1 MSSLTQRQTIMLLI
15 DEAVAAG
22 ARQARACEV
31 VGLSARTLQR
41 WQTDRQQGDRRLE
54 RVQPP
59 HNRFSDLER
68 QRILSLVNSEE
79 YGHLPPSQIVPRL
92 ADQGQY
98 VASESTMYRL
108 LRHAHQLKHRG
119 TSQQPQPSHKP
130 QALSASA
137 PNEIYSWDIT
147 YMPSSIKGQFYYLY
161 LFLDLFSRKIVGWQ
175 VYDTEDSERAS
186 EVVRDIC
193 LREGIAPG
201 QVVLHSD
208 NGGPMKGATML
219 ATLREL
225 GVAPSFSRPAVSD
238 DNPYSEALF
247 RTLKYHPQYPRNAF
261 KSLQH
266 ARIWMAGFVRWYNT
280 EHRHSAIR
288 FVTPEQRHCG
298 ADGVLLAQRRAVYE
312 AARARNPQRWSGS
325 IRNWS
330 RIDVVHLN
338 PEKGHTTP
346 HTSEPTLKRAA

>member
-1 MSSLTQRQTIMLLI
+1 MTSLVQRQNIMLLI
-15 DEAVAAG
+15 DEAVGAG

-31 VGLSARTLQR
+31 IGLSSRTLQR
-41 WQTDRQQGDRRLE
+41 WQADRNRGDRRPQRIQL
-54 RVQPP
+54 P
-59 HNRFSDLER
+59 HNRYSELER
-68 QRILSLVNSEE
+68 QRILSVVNSDE

-92 ADQGQY
+92 ADKGLY

-108 LRHAHQLKHRG
+108 LRQAGQLSHRG
-119 TSQQPQPSHKP
+119 RQRARQPLPKP
-130 QALSASA
+130 RALSARA
-137 PNEIYSWDIT
+137 PNQIYSWDIT
-147 YMPSSIKGQFYYLY
+147 YLPAAVKGQFHYLY

-186 EVVRDIC
+186 DVMRDIC
-193 LREGIAPG
+193 LREGLVPG

-238 DNPYSEALF
+238 DNPYSESLF
-247 RTLKYHPQYPRNAF
+247 RTLKYRPQYPRKPF
-261 KSLQH
+261 KTLLD
-266 ARIWMAGFVRWYNT
+266 ARAWVARFVRWYNT

-298 ADGVLLAQRRAVYE
+298 ADMVLLATRRTVYE
-312 AARARNPQRWSGS
+312 AARARNPHRWSAAV
-325 IRNWS
+325 RNWTH
-330 RIDVVHLN
+330 IDVVNLN
-338 PEKGHTTP
+338 PERKETTYVAQQ
-346 HTSEPTLKRAA
+346 TTLKRAA

>member
-1 MSSLTQRQTIMLLI
+1 MTSLAQRQNIMLLVK
-15 DEAVAAG
+15 EAVAGG
-22 ARQARACEV
+22 ARQTRACEV
-31 VGLSARTLQR
+31 IGLSPRTLQR
-41 WQTDRQQGDRRLE
+41 WQTDGDQGDSRPGRLHT
-54 RVQPP
+54 P
-59 HNRFSDLER
+59 HNRYSDLER

-92 ADQGQY
+92 ADTGQY

-108 LRHAHQLKHRG
+108 LRQAGQLQHRG
-119 TSQQPQPSHKP
+119 RQRVGQPLQKP
-130 QALSASA
+130 RALSARA

-147 YMPSSIKGQFYYLY
+147 CLPAAIKGQFHYLY

-186 EVVRDIC
+186 EVMREIC
-193 LREGIAPG
+193 LREGISPG

-238 DNPYSEALF
+238 DNPYSESLF
-247 RTLKYHPQYPRNAF
+247 RTLKYRPQYPREPF
-261 KSLQH
+261 KTLSD
-266 ARIWMAGFVRWYNT
+266 ARAWVARFVRWYNT

-298 ADGVLLAQRRAVYE
+298 ADVALLAMRRAVYE
-312 AARARNPQRWSGS
+312 AARARNPHRWSGTV
-325 IRNWS
+325 RNWT
-330 RIDVVHLN
+330 RIEVVNLN
-338 PEKGHTTP
+338 PERSEMAPLGHRT
-346 HTSEPTLKRAA
+346 TLKRAA